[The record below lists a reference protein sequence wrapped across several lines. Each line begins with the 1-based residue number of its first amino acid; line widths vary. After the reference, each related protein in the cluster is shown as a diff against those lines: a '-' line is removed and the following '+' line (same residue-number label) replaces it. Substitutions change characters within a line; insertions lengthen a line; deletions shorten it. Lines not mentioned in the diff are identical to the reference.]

1 MIRRIAFATAIATL
15 ALTAPAQAC
24 QYTQRPEPVGF
35 ASGQYFAKVMVD
47 AATYVDLVLVEDDGV
62 RAMGEQPSGVL
73 TLRTLARLKG
83 NSADRF
89 TVFGQGLTVN
99 PEAERIFAAPL
110 QHFTSETGQVTPFPY
125 NQEWVGPL
133 LPIQRSGPPPPPSQ
147 VMSCSPPPISA
158 QTGRFYVVM
167 RDGEGRVLNRLPL
180 NDGRAISPMHPAFG
194 FVPVSL
200 DNEAFWLWSVR
211 MAARGSDPGFPG
223 PMLLHLKPGSDSAA
237 VERTIRAAGG
247 TVRAAFYNRGGFVEE
262 VRPSPEEQTRPWM
275 YKSGAYLDG
284 NKRGRIGMPYHGGAE
299 YLRAHLSPL
308 QRYGTGL
315 AYEVAQAFTGSIRS
329 FGEAMGEQRLVAV
342 EVTGDAQSF
351 AGQSFV
357 ERVAPLDV
365 ERGDM
370 LQLSGVDEASTFANM
385 QRIERDIWLLNG
397 GGGNP
402 QGSLP

>member
-1 MIRRIAFATAIATL
+1 
-15 ALTAPAQAC
+15 
-24 QYTQRPEPVGF
+24 
-35 ASGQYFAKVMVD
+35 
-47 AATYVDLVLVEDDGV
+47 
-62 RAMGEQPSGVL
+62 
-73 TLRTLARLKG
+73 
-83 NSADRF
+83 
-89 TVFGQGLTVN
+89 
-99 PEAERIFAAPL
+99 
-110 QHFTSETGQVTPFPY
+110 
-125 NQEWVGPL
+125 
-133 LPIQRSGPPPPPSQ
+133 
-147 VMSCSPPPISA
+147 
-158 QTGRFYVVM
+158 
-167 RDGEGRVLNRLPL
+167 
-180 NDGRAISPMHPAFG
+180 
-194 FVPVSL
+194 
-200 DNEAFWLWSVR
+200 
-211 MAARGSDPGFPG
+211 
-223 PMLLHLKPGSDSAA
+223 
-237 VERTIRAAGG
+237 
-247 TVRAAFYNRGGFVEE
+247 
-262 VRPSPEEQTRPWM
+262 
-275 YKSGAYLDG
+275 
-284 NKRGRIGMPYHGGAE
+284 MPYHGGAE